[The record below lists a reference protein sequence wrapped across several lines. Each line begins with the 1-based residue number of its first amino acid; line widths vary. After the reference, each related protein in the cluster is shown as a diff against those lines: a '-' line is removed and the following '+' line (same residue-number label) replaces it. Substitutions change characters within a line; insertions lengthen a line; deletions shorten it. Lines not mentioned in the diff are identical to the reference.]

1 MTLTVYALCG
11 LPFAGKSTVAGALAR
26 RSGAPVIR
34 LDAINHE
41 RGLGLDGSA
50 ISWDEWERTYDEAYR
65 RIDRAL
71 ADGRSV
77 IFDHG
82 NFNRSER
89 DRVREIAKRRQ
100 ARVVTIYVPVAPDE
114 ARRRWLRNRE
124 TGERYDVR
132 DEDFELALRMFEPPD
147 AEADVVPLN
156 NLGLEPLV

>member
-1 MTLTVYALCG
+1 MMAPMTPTVYALCG
-11 LPFAGKSTVAGALAR
+11 LPFAGKSSVAGALAR

-50 ISWDEWERTYDEAYR
+50 IPWDEWERTYDEAYR

-71 ADGRSV
+71 ADGNSV

-89 DRVREIAKRRQ
+89 DRVREIGKRHQ
-100 ARVVTIYVPVAPDE
+100 ARVVTIYVPS
-114 ARRRWLRNRE
+114 RRTKRAGGGCATAKRAKGTTSATRISNWRYGCSNRR
-124 TGERYDVR
+124 TLKPTWYV
-132 DEDFELALRMFEPPD
+132 
-147 AEADVVPLN
+147 
-156 NLGLEPLV
+156 